1 MKSTMA
7 ATHGP
12 GTQPGSTHLRL
23 TVASAQVCLI
33 AALAWLWLTGS
44 SDPSSMTVDWALV
57 WLTIA
62 TPLSLALS
70 GWFGWRLHKRVGSKG
85 SATIRGLALVAQWI
99 TLGLFALT
107 LWIAPLAIFGAVVF
121 GPIG

>member
-1 MKSTMA
+1 M
-7 ATHGP
+7 
-12 GTQPGSTHLRL
+12 
-23 TVASAQVCLI
+23 ASAQVCLI

-70 GWFGWRLHKRVGSKG
+70 GWFGWRLHKRAGSKG
-85 SATIRGLALVAQWI
+85 PATIRGLALVAQWI